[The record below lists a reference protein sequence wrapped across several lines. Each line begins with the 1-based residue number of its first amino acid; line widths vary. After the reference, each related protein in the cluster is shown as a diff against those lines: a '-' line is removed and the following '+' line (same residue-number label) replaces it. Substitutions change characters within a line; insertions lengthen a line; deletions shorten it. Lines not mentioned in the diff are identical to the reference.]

1 MVPGDPQPIQTFLKQ
16 IPQWSQRQDDV
27 EAQLRD
33 LYALANK
40 FGLYDAAD
48 MIRYSLLGEP
58 KYLDDVKNQEK
69 SLPA

>member
-1 MVPGDPQPIQTFLKQ
+1 
-16 IPQWSQRQDDV
+16 
-27 EAQLRD
+27 
-33 LYALANK
+33 
-40 FGLYDAAD
+40 